1 MSENEQKIA
10 TKLSSLLAVALAA
23 TWIVSPAMGAAIG
36 SSQTR
41 VINGSDARVINGSD
55 ARVINGSD
63 VRVIN
68 GSDAR
73 VINGSD
79 RRLMLVGRV
88 NFVGDDFVSVLGQT
102 VFVDR
107 ANLGGIS
114 VGSAV
119 AVYGSIDIDSGG
131 IRNASVES
139 MRSTARNASYISG
152 VVDSVDYAKG
162 RAVVS
167 GMTVDYTALL
177 ADGFAPN
184 VGDMVSVTG
193 REYRGAGLLVA
204 DPEMRLS
211 VR

>member
-1 MSENEQKIA
+1 MSKKIA

-41 VINGSDARVINGSD
+41 VINGSDVRVINGSD
-55 ARVINGSD
+55 ARVTNGRD
-63 VRVIN
+63 V
-68 GSDAR
+68 R

-88 NFVGDDFVSVLGQT
+88 NFVGDGFVSVLGQR

-131 IRNASVES
+131 IRNASVVS
-139 MRSTARNASYISG
+139 MRSAARNASYISG

>member
-1 MSENEQKIA
+1 MSKKIA

-23 TWIVSPAMGAAIG
+23 AWIVSPAMGAAIG

-63 VRVIN
+63 
-68 GSDAR
+68 
-73 VINGSD
+73 

-102 VFVDR
+102 VLVDR

-131 IRNASVES
+131 IRNASVVS
-139 MRSTARNASYISG
+139 MRSAARNALYISG

>member
-1 MSENEQKIA
+1 MSKKIA

-55 ARVINGSD
+55 A
-63 VRVIN
+63 RVIN

>member
-1 MSENEQKIA
+1 MSKKIA

-23 TWIVSPAMGAAIG
+23 AWIVSPAMGAAIG

-41 VINGSDARVINGSD
+41 VINGSDVRVINGSD

-68 GSDAR
+68 GGDAR

-131 IRNASVES
+131 IRNASVVS
-139 MRSTARNASYISG
+139 MRSAARNASYISG

-177 ADGFAPN
+177 ADAFAPN

-211 VR
+211 VP

>member
-1 MSENEQKIA
+1 M
-10 TKLSSLLAVALAA
+10 AVALAA
-23 TWIVSPAMGAAIG
+23 TWIVSPAMGATIG
-36 SSQTR
+36 SSQTQ
-41 VINGSDARVINGSD
+41 VINGSD

-73 VINGSD
+73 VLNGSD

-139 MRSTARNASYISG
+139 MRSAARNASYISR
-152 VVDSVDYAKG
+152 VVDSVD
-162 RAVVS
+162 
-167 GMTVDYTALL
+167 
-177 ADGFAPN
+177 
-184 VGDMVSVTG
+184 
-193 REYRGAGLLVA
+193 
-204 DPEMRLS
+204 
-211 VR
+211 

>member
-1 MSENEQKIA
+1 MSKKIA

-41 VINGSDARVINGSD
+41 VINGS
-55 ARVINGSD
+55 
-63 VRVIN
+63 N

-88 NFVGDDFVSVLGQT
+88 NFVGDGFVSVLGQR

-131 IRNASVES
+131 IRNASVVS
-139 MRSTARNASYISG
+139 MRSAARNASYISG

-162 RAVVS
+162 RAAVS
-167 GMTVDYTALL
+167 GMTIDYTALL

-204 DPEMRLS
+204 DPEMQLS

>member
-55 ARVINGSD
+55 A
-63 VRVIN
+63 RVIN

-131 IRNASVES
+131 IRNASVVS
-139 MRSTARNASYISG
+139 MRSAARNASYISG

>member
-1 MSENEQKIA
+1 
-10 TKLSSLLAVALAA
+10 LLAVALAA

-41 VINGSDARVINGSD
+41 VINGSDVRVINGSDVRVINGSDARVINGSD

-63 VRVIN
+63 V
-68 GSDAR
+68 R

-131 IRNASVES
+131 IRNASVVS
-139 MRSTARNASYISG
+139 MRSAARNASYISG

-204 DPEMRLS
+204 NPEMRLS

>member
-1 MSENEQKIA
+1 MSKKIA

-41 VINGSDARVINGSD
+41 VINGSDVRVINGSD

-63 VRVIN
+63 V
-68 GSDAR
+68 R

-131 IRNASVES
+131 IRNASVVS
-139 MRSTARNASYISG
+139 MRSAARNASYISG